1 VKDEQYRFLSV
12 MRQAPARLTAEQ
24 TAWLINCQPHDL
36 PVLVS
41 ARLLKPLGNPPS
53 NGIKFY
59 SAADVL
65 ELSKDRAWLTKVS
78 NVIYQHWHRHNARKK
93 ERIFPGD
100 RESAATEFPSAAA
113 A

>member
-1 VKDEQYRFLSV
+1 MKDDQFRFLSV
-12 MRQAPARLTAEQ
+12 MGHAPARLTAEQ

-36 PVLVS
+36 PVLVT
-41 ARLLKPLGNPPS
+41 ARLLKPLGNPPA

-65 ELSKDRAWLTKVS
+65 ELAQDRAWLTKVS
-78 NVIYQHWHRHNARKK
+78 NAIYQHWHRHNARKK
-93 ERIFPGD
+93 ERTFPGD
-100 RESAATEFPSAAA
+100 HETAATDFPSAAA